1 MSCVGASHVVREG
14 QLLSISPGLFLSS
27 TLGYGSVKKV
37 REAHCKATFNLCLC
51 KVSLLYLHV
60 NACYRP
66 RGLPPNFHG
75 RWGRTTF
82 SKRQYCATYQY
93 VYSKA
98 RSSHPF
104 SLILLGNILSL
115 KKKVPGRILVFF
127 FFTGKGKQEDYMP
140 CFVRTP
146 RQQSLHDDHL
156 FSFLKVKRT
165 HNAVVSACF

>member
-37 REAHCKATFNLCLC
+37 REAHCKAMFNLCLC
-51 KVSLLYLHV
+51 KVSLSYLHV

-75 RWGRTTF
+75 RWSGTTF

-93 VYSKA
+93 AYSKA

-104 SLILLGNILSL
+104 SLILLGNILSFL
-115 KKKVPGRILVFF
+115 KKK
-127 FFTGKGKQEDYMP
+127 
-140 CFVRTP
+140 
-146 RQQSLHDDHL
+146 
-156 FSFLKVKRT
+156 FLGEY
-165 HNAVVSACF
+165 

>member
-1 MSCVGASHVVREG
+1 MVREG

-37 REAHCKATFNLCLC
+37 REAHCKATFNLCLWPGLSVVFAC
-51 KVSLLYLHV
+51 ECLLQGQ
-60 NACYRP
+60 RP
-66 RGLPPNFHG
+66 PLPPNFQG
-75 RWGRTTF
+75 RWGGTTF
-82 SKRQYCATYQY
+82 SKKQCCVTYQDA
-93 VYSKA
+93 YSKA
-98 RSSHPF
+98 PSSHPF

-115 KKKVPGRILVFF
+115 KKKVPGIVFF

-140 CFVRTP
+140 CFVRTL